1 MNVLVA
7 CEESQEVCK
16 AFRAKG
22 HNAFSCDLQECSGG
36 HPEWHIQGNALQV
49 INPCEKTI
57 SSPYYGISFY
67 TADGR
72 YHTIMGK
79 WDLIIAHPPC
89 TYMSAAGACR
99 MYPRK
104 GEIDPERLEKAMK
117 ARKFFMALYNAD
129 CPRIC
134 IENPRPLKCVGL
146 PKESQQIQPY
156 EFGEPW
162 SKLTYLWLKGLPPL
176 MATEIVPDHKPYVSC
191 GTSRNKGNPD
201 KAGASRRGCAQKVR
215 SKTFPGIAKAMA
227 EQWG

>member
-1 MNVLVA
+1 M
-7 CEESQEVCK
+7 Q
-16 AFRAKG
+16 
-22 HNAFSCDLQECSGG
+22 
-36 HPEWHIQGNALQV
+36 I
-49 INPCEKTI
+49 INPSTI
-57 SSPYYGISFY
+57 YDNKVGIVFV
-67 TADGR
+67 TQEGNFGGVR
-72 YHTIMGK
+72 K

-99 MYPRK
+99 MYPHK
-104 GEIDPERLEKAMK
+104 GELDEKRFAKAMGAK
-117 ARKFFMALYNAD
+117 SFFLALLSAD

-176 MATEIVPDHKPYVSC
+176 MATELVPDHKPYVSC

-201 KAGASRRGCAQKVR
+201 KAGASRRGGAQKVR